1 MYARIF
7 PLVRTGKK
15 EDVFFLRLWKVNS
28 LSLGGDPFPMIVLA
42 ASKEVAFVIANHFRN
57 EDDYRPFRLADIEE
71 IENAGDMLV
80 QTAVIDYRATV
91 RMEIDRL
98 SSDTP
103 YFFSK
108 IKNCLDDSTQ

>member
-42 ASKEVAFVIANHFRN
+42 ASKEVAFAIANHFRN
-57 EDDYRPFRLADIEE
+57 EGYRPFRLDDIEE

-80 QTAVIDYRATV
+80 QTAIIDYRATV

-98 SSDTP
+98 ISDTP

-108 IKNCLDDSTQ
+108 IKNCLDGSTQ